1 MIEINLIPDVKQELI
16 RAQSVRATVISSSII
31 ASIVAVSIVVLLSL
45 YVFGGQALRSG
56 ATDGEIDKKG
66 DELAAV
72 EDLSEMLTLQ
82 NQLKVISELQDNK
95 NITSRTFDMLAAV
108 IPPSPN
114 EARISQLSIDSETS
128 TIRLEG
134 QTRSFDSM
142 ETFKKTVDAAV
153 LVYDVD
159 DEEVQVKLAEDI
171 STGDTSFGED
181 ADGNKTFRF
190 VLSFVYPEELYTSSI
205 QSVAFKLVINGNVTD
220 SYLGIPKSI
229 FTEAA
234 QDIQGGE

>member
-16 RAQSVRATVISSSII
+16 KAQSVRATVISSSII
-31 ASIVAVSIVVLLSL
+31 ASIVAVGIVVLLSL

-56 ATDGEIDKKG
+56 ASDGEIDKKG
-66 DELAAV
+66 AELAAV

-82 NQLKVISELQDNK
+82 NQLKVISDLQENK
-95 NITSRTFDMLAAV
+95 NIHSRTFDMLAAV

-114 EARISQLSIDSETS
+114 EARISQLSIDSDMS
-128 TIRLEG
+128 TVRLEG

-142 ETFKKTVDAAV
+142 ETFKKTIDAAV
-153 LVYDVD
+153 LVYKLD
-159 DEEVQVKLAEDI
+159 DEEVQIKLAEDI

-190 VLSFVYPEELYTSSI
+190 VLSFVYPLELYSSDI
-205 QSVAFKLVINGNVTD
+205 TNVTFKLVVNGNVTD
-220 SYLGIPKSI
+220 SYLGIPKTI

-234 QDIQGGE
+234 QDLEGEQ